1 MDFEEFVTMG
11 SRAIRHDLI
20 NALFVVQANLHLIK
34 EEIDGD
40 RFTAIDS
47 QLEKAFSII
56 ETWKELE
63 VFGETPSWQELK
75 TLLLKAKLQADCLSI
90 EIDVQNLK
98 VNTSGLIHFV
108 FTNLIDNS
116 MRHGGKEDI
125 KIKISSKIEGSESH
139 YL

>member
-1 MDFEEFVTMG
+1 
-11 SRAIRHDLI
+11 
-20 NALFVVQANLHLIK
+20 
-34 EEIDGD
+34 
-40 RFTAIDS
+40 
-47 QLEKAFSII
+47 
-56 ETWKELE
+56 
-63 VFGETPSWQELK
+63 
-75 TLLLKAKLQADCLSI
+75 
-90 EIDVQNLK
+90 LK

>member
-40 RFTAIDS
+40 IFTAIDS